1 MYVVLYF
8 ILFLLHHRK
17 PLENQPATNVL
28 IQQEIKYCKTL
39 PVDLFEYSKITLAKP
54 ANQTYEYFFTNS
66 LAKERA
72 VNDQKEQRLQQEIS
86 KIRYDN
92 NQTTNTF
99 ESPSNLN
106 YSQSI
111 GNCSQSGHSLRLTV

>member
-1 MYVVLYF
+1 M
-8 ILFLLHHRK
+8 
-17 PLENQPATNVL
+17 
-28 IQQEIKYCKTL
+28 
-39 PVDLFEYSKITLAKP
+39 DLFEYSKITFAKP
-54 ANQTYEYFFTNS
+54 ANQTYEYFLRNL

-72 VNDQKEQRLQQEIS
+72 ENDQQVQRLQQEIS
-86 KIRYDN
+86 KLRYDN
-92 NQTTNTF
+92 NQRTNTF